1 MLHTF
6 FLLQLEQMRNKLAED
21 VTERERIETLQA
33 QLISSQET
41 IDSLE
46 KHITQQKVNV
56 FSTSQGKA
64 RNVLSFS
71 AADAVF
77 SYR

>member
-1 MLHTF
+1 MVHTF
-6 FLLQLEQMRNKLAED
+6 FLLKLEHMRNKLTED

-46 KHITQQKVNV
+46 KHITQQKVIV
-56 FSTSQGKA
+56 FCTSQQK
-64 RNVLSFS
+64 SE
-71 AADAVF
+71 
-77 SYR
+77 

>member
-6 FLLQLEQMRNKLAED
+6 FLLQLEQMRNKLTED

-46 KHITQQKVNV
+46 KHITQQKVIV
-56 FSTSQGKA
+56 FCTSQGKA
-64 RNVLSFS
+64 GHVLCFS
-71 AADAVF
+71 ASDAVF
-77 SYR
+77 SY

>member
-1 MLHTF
+1 MLHA
-6 FLLQLEQMRNKLAED
+6 FLFLQLEQMRNKLTED

>member
-6 FLLQLEQMRNKLAED
+6 FLLQLEQMRNKLTED

-46 KHITQQKVNV
+46 KHITQQKVIV

-64 RNVLSFS
+64 RSVLCFS
-71 AADAVF
+71 AVF

>member
-6 FLLQLEQMRNKLAED
+6 FLLQLEQMRNKLTED

-46 KHITQQKVNV
+46 KHITQQKVIV
-56 FSTSQGKA
+56 FCTSQGKA
-64 RNVLSFS
+64 KNVLCFS
-71 AADAVF
+71 ASDAVF
-77 SYR
+77 SY